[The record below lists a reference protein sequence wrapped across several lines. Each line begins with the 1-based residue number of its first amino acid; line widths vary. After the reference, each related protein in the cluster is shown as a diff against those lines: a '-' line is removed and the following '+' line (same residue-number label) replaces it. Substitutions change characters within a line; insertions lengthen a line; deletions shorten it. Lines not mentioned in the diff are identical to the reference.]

1 MAFYAPFLDDNTGI
15 EYKNENILKA
25 LRTLS
30 EDELNALISFAKTI
44 CKDYKVR
51 KLEEEKQAIE
61 RKIDLL
67 KGEGINE

>member
-1 MAFYAPFLDDNTGI
+1 MAFYAPFLDDDI
-15 EYKNENILKA
+15 EAEYKNENILKA

-44 CKDYKVR
+44 CKDYKVK
-51 KLEEEKQAIE
+51 KLEEEKRTIE

-67 KGEGINE
+67 KGESTNE

>member
-1 MAFYAPFLDDNTGI
+1 MAFYAPFLDDDTGI

-30 EDELNALISFAKTI
+30 EDELNALIIFAKTI
-44 CKDYKVR
+44 CKDYKVK